1 MRYKLIEGSLNNAND
16 VFDTVLL
23 NRGVSEPHMYLTLD
37 SEWEED
43 YNNLNNIHE
52 AVECFK
58 RHLDSNDNIAILVD
72 CDPDGYTSA
81 AMIYLYI
88 KNEYPNCPV
97 SYIIH
102 QNNKAHGLSRMNSGD
117 ITIPDETKLLIVPDA
132 GTNDTEQCN
141 KLIDSGVD
149 VIVLDH
155 HEMEEVGKGNK
166 AIIVNNQISPDYS
179 NKDFS
184 GAGVVYEFL
193 RALDD
198 IEWTTYAD
206 ECLDLVALAQ
216 VSDVMDLRSFPTR
229 YYVNQGFRQIKNK
242 MFKALIEAQ
251 DYSMKSKINPT
262 SVAWYCTPI
271 LNAMIRIGSYEERE
285 LLFRAFIEDYEEFDY
300 KKRTGEV
307 VKENI
312 YDRAARLCK
321 NAKSRQDKNRDKLYA
336 LLESKVNYDDKVV
349 IIQEDTSDAGIVG
362 LSAMK
367 LADSIRRPVVIL
379 RDIGH
384 GNLGGSLRNY
394 DNSPI
399 EDLKE
404 LLNSTGLFKSM
415 GHANAAGAEIAKKDL
430 QAAKNMLNE
439 QLKDVVY
446 DSSYLCDFILDF
458 DELDIAFVKDVDSYD
473 WVWCTGIRE
482 PIVAV
487 TDICVA
493 RKDIHV
499 QGKERNSV
507 WFEHEGVKYVMFKM
521 DSDNE
526 LLQFTADKWSEDSG
540 DDEITF
546 DAVVTCSINAYEG
559 VLQPQCIIKDFNITK
574 QNN

>member
-1 MRYKLIEGSLNNAND
+1 MRYKLIDGSLNDPHN

-23 NRGVSEPHMYLTLD
+23 NRGVSDPYMYFTLSD
-37 SEWEED
+37 ECVED
-43 YNNLNNIHE
+43 YNNLNNIHD

-58 RHLDSNDNIAILVD
+58 NHVDNNDNISILVD

-88 KNEYPNCPV
+88 KKEYPNCPV

-102 QNNKAHGLSRMNSGD
+102 QNNKAHGLSRMNAGD
-117 ITIPDETKLLIVPDA
+117 IVIPDGTKLLIVPDA

-141 KLIDSGVD
+141 HLIDSGVD
-149 VIVLDH
+149 VIILDH
-155 HEMEEVGKGNK
+155 HEMEEVGKNNK
-166 AIIVNNQISPDYS
+166 AIVVNNQISDNYT

-184 GAGVVYEFL
+184 GAGIVYEFIS
-193 RALDD
+193 ALDD
-198 IEWTTYAD
+198 LDWTTYSD

-229 YYVNQGFRQIKNK
+229 YYVNQGFRKIQNS

-251 DYSMKSKINPT
+251 DYSMKGKINPT

-271 LNAMIRIGSYEERE
+271 LNAMLRIGSYEERE

-300 KKRTGEV
+300 KKRTGEA

-312 YDRAARLCK
+312 YDRAARLAK
-321 NAKSRQDKNRDKLYA
+321 NCKSRQDKMRDKLYVT
-336 LLESKVNYDDKVV
+336 LENEVDYNDKVA
-349 IIQEDTSDAGIVG
+349 IIVANDTDPGIVG
-362 LSAMK
+362 LSAMR
-367 LADSIRRPVVIL
+367 LADNIKRPVVVL

-384 GNLGGSLRNY
+384 DTLGGSLRNY

-404 LLNSTGLFKSM
+404 LLNQTGLFKAM
-415 GHANAAGAEIAKKDL
+415 GHANAAGVEIAKRDL
-430 QAAKNMLNE
+430 QVAKDMLNE

-446 DSSYLCDFILDF
+446 DSSYLCDFVLDF

-473 WVWCTGIRE
+473 WVWCTGIKE
-482 PIVAV
+482 PIIAV
-487 TDICVA
+487 TDIRVA

-499 QGKERNSV
+499 QGKERNSI
-507 WFEHEGVKYVMFKM
+507 WFEYEGVKYVMFKM
-521 DSDNE
+521 DSDDKLLKFATNE
-526 LLQFTADKWSEDSG
+526 LFEDENE
-540 DDEITF
+540 EIVF

-559 VLQPQCIIKDFNITK
+559 VLQPQCIIKDYQFKNNTK
-574 QNN
+574 